1 MEREQSK
8 SKRKYVKKPKP
19 IKTTEKQDEV
29 IPKPVNKVIMV
40 KFTF

>member
-19 IKTTEKQDEV
+19 IKTTEKPNEP
-29 IPKPVNKVIMV
+29 INKPVNKVIMV